1 MKKNKITLALSMSL
15 MTSMVYSS
23 NFKVIIDQ
31 ENNTYTS
38 GKLTIV
44 ESEWIEKEKSC
55 EIDIEN
61 SDVYKGISFEQTET
75 CETTLEKTETT
86 KMVYDD
92 GRPDQILLVTKTE
105 KTETNINKTNQVGSH
120 LEDSC
125 KNIKLFDS
133 NLKDGSYELNLSG
146 NPTVYC
152 DMTRNGGGW
161 MRVTNYDWAENQNNI
176 PSTLEKG
183 NSKTI
188 FYNNQT
194 FLLADGWWVSPWG
207 AQPANTMRWV
217 EIDAQPITSWSETM
231 IDFEGLGYRSLDEF
245 YNVHNSGIS
254 DRSTVNGQYV
264 DGFSFTYGNQGSRSH
279 LFTVAVGYLSP
290 PDDENRLSGELSWI
304 GSDYDYKDNTESLA
318 GYSSVLYSK
327 TITGK
332 IKPYGNEKI
341 SLRLM
346 ADQVEG
352 DETIGIRKYILWV
365 R

>member
-15 MTSMVYSS
+15 ITSMAYSS

-38 GKLTIV
+38 GKLIVV
-44 ESEWIEKEKSC
+44 ESEWIEKNKSC
-55 EIDIEN
+55 EFDIET
-61 SDVYKGISFEQTET
+61 SEIYKNISFEQTKT
-75 CETTLEKTETT
+75 CETTFEKTKTT

-92 GRPDQILLVTKTE
+92 GTPDQILLVTTTE
-105 KTETNINKTNQVGSH
+105 KTETEISKTNEVGTH
-120 LEDSC
+120 LENSC
-125 KNIKLFDS
+125 KDIQTFDS
-133 NLKDGSYELNLSG
+133 DLSDGSYELSLSG
-146 NPTVYC
+146 NPVVYC

-161 MRVTNYDWAENQNNI
+161 MRVTNYNWAENQNNI

-188 FYNNQT
+188 FYDNQT

-207 AQPANTMRWV
+207 SQPANTMRWV

-245 YNVHNSGIS
+245 YNVHNAGIS

-264 DGFSFTYGNQGSRSH
+264 DGFSFTYGNQGNRGH
-279 LFTVAVGYLSP
+279 LFTVAVGYLTP
-290 PDDENRLSGELSWI
+290 ADDENRLSGELSWI
-304 GSDYDYKDNTESLA
+304 ESNYDYKDNTELLS

-332 IKPYGNEKI
+332 TKPYGNEKI